1 MKPNNKM
8 QMIMIKMIIW
18 KLMKMI
24 LFIKNN
30 QKAQK
35 ISNNNKK
42 SVKIKIIMM
51 ICLEF
56 KMKIKVMNSWLS
68 SLGLEL

>member
-1 MKPNNKM
+1 
-8 QMIMIKMIIW
+8 MIKMIIW